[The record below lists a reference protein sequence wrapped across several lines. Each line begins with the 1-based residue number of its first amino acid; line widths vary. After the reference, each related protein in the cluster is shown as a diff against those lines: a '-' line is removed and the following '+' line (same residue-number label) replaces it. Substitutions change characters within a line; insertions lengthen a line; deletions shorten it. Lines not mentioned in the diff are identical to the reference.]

1 MGRTKIC
8 RFCGI
13 HREEGVFR
21 RSRSKK
27 NLLIMLCA
35 MLEKNEVALPYAR
48 KMYNDCK
55 DVRKRICKIHFEEAA
70 THFADIVADIFH
82 DALQTILSEPADTR
96 MNAVVARL
104 EPHRRAIDASCKIT
118 AAHLLSF
125 YRDFTKRLKNAEIL
139 KKKDQLQSDA
149 ENMSAADIEKCR
161 EFMNTESSSLVDVG
175 SKALQKLFG
184 DPNRE
189 EENAEDSAKPPIQ
202 LASPSDSTASLENS
216 SPQIDNPSA
225 STVAFTN
232 SPIQLASPSYSTMSF
247 ENPSPQIGN
256 PSYSAEDSASPPI
269 QLAIPSYSTVSFE
282 NQSPQIGYS
291 SASTMD
297 STSPPIQLASQ
308 SYSTVSFENP
318 SQQIDYPSTS
328 TSSPF
333 QFADQAGSSLDSQD
347 VCALNG
353 TDPKLLDRF
362 FRIKGRQL
370 LKLFAFCPSCGSRIT
385 DSARCVSLTAA
396 GTTPIV
402 HYICTAC
409 SPYEKCFEGQEK
421 EIHHSQEII
430 PEDYDQ
436 TAMSATAANGY
447 SWSRSEEMANS
458 PGSFPSIR
466 MEENGQAL
474 LEFGEGFKSEPLST
488 PVRMDHGYVLDCNVI
503 NNDEKFLEIGV

>member
-225 STVAFTN
+225 ST
-232 SPIQLASPSYSTMSF
+232 
-247 ENPSPQIGN
+247 
-256 PSYSAEDSASPPI
+256 
-269 QLAIPSYSTVSFE
+269 
-282 NQSPQIGYS
+282 
-291 SASTMD
+291 
-297 STSPPIQLASQ
+297 
-308 SYSTVSFENP
+308 
-318 SQQIDYPSTS
+318 
-328 TSSPF
+328 
-333 QFADQAGSSLDSQD
+333 
-347 VCALNG
+347 
-353 TDPKLLDRF
+353 
-362 FRIKGRQL
+362 
-370 LKLFAFCPSCGSRIT
+370 
-385 DSARCVSLTAA
+385 
-396 GTTPIV
+396 
-402 HYICTAC
+402 
-409 SPYEKCFEGQEK
+409 
-421 EIHHSQEII
+421 EII
-430 PEDYDQ
+430 PENYDQ

-466 MEENGQAL
+466 IQENGQAL
-474 LEFGEGFKSEPLST
+474 LAFDEGCKSEPIST
-488 PVRMDHGYVLDCNVI
+488 PARMDHGYVMDCNVI
-503 NNDEKFLEIGV
+503 SNDEKFLEIGV